1 MVKCGPVSESLR
13 GTSNKTRI
21 ETEQGFPCSFIHEK
35 SLRGTSNKTR
45 AEFSP
50 IEPKVACRNLSDTE
64 YEGLSVADTA
74 FQFAMS
80 SGDDELTVE
89 FS

>member
-1 MVKCGPVSESLR
+1 MKLELRYSTEPFSISLR
-13 GTSNKTRI
+13 GTS
-21 ETEQGFPCSFIHEK
+21 S
-35 SLRGTSNKTR
+35 KTR

-50 IEPKVACRNLSDTE
+50 IESKVVCRNLSDTE

-74 FQFAMS
+74 FQLVMS

>member
-1 MVKCGPVSESLR
+1 VPES
-13 GTSNKTRI
+13 
-21 ETEQGFPCSFIHEK
+21 P
-35 SLRGTSNKTR
+35 
-45 AEFSP
+45 
-50 IEPKVACRNLSDTE
+50 E

-74 FQFAMS
+74 FQLAMS

>member
-1 MVKCGPVSESLR
+1 VV
-13 GTSNKTRI
+13 
-21 ETEQGFPCSFIHEK
+21 
-35 SLRGTSNKTR
+35 
-45 AEFSP
+45 
-50 IEPKVACRNLSDTE
+50 CRNLSDTE

-74 FQFAMS
+74 FQLVMS